1 MKFKIN
7 SMDYKRRGKNLT
19 KAEGMEKIYNI
30 LLKIYP

>member
-19 KAEGMEKIYNI
+19 KAEGMEKIYI
-30 LLKIYP
+30 T